1 MTSINERIIYSIDEQ
16 AISNLLQQRDK
27 LRKQTSPDI
36 NELKNFL
43 EKAHII
49 KHVYNPRALELKY
62 QAMTTNP
69 TTIEKTMSPYQL
81 YKIDNPLWAI
91 ELSAYQIQEFLNQED
106 YNGKLSKLL
115 FDDYYYCAKRG
126 LYYSKIDIKS
136 FYPHTLIKPRHRT
149 P

>member
-1 MTSINERIIYSIDEQ
+1 MTSINKRIIYSIDEQ

-49 KHVYNPRALELKY
+49 EHVYNPRALELKY

-91 ELSAYQIQEFLNQED
+91 DLSALQLQGFLNQED
-106 YNGKLSKLL
+106 DNGKLSKLL
-115 FDDYYYCAKRG
+115 FNHYYYCAKLG
-126 LYYSKIDIKS
+126 LYYSKKG
-136 FYPHTLIKPRHRT
+136 T
-149 P
+149 

>member
-1 MTSINERIIYSIDEQ
+1 MNEQ
-16 AISNLLQQRDK
+16 TTSNLLEQHDK
-27 LRKQTSPDI
+27 LRNQTSPDI
-36 NELKNFL
+36 DELKNFL
-43 EKAHII
+43 ENPHATEYA
-49 KHVYNPRALELKY
+49 YNPRALKLKY

-106 YNGKLSKLL
+106 DNGKLSKLL
-115 FDDYYYCAKRG
+115 FNYYYCTKRG

-136 FYPHTLIKPRHRT
+136 FYPHTLIKSRHRT
-149 P
+149 S